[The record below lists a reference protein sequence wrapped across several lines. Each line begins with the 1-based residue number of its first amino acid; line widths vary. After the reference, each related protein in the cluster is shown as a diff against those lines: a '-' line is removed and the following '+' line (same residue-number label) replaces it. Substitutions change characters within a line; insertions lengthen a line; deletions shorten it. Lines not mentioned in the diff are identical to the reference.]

1 MRVNYET
8 IMRFFRD
15 ECTPEEKRAV
25 MKWVNE
31 SKEHESLF
39 FKWEELFYLGKEESL
54 YNETALKNAEGEL
67 MSRLET
73 EGESRK
79 IFPLLKRKWKYVA
92 AIAALI
98 TVTGLGIGHIL
109 EGEQEKL
116 ITVSTGN
123 GETRALVL
131 PDSSKVWLNENST
144 LHYPETF
151 AGDHRELQ
159 LNGEAYF
166 EVTKDKRK
174 PFRVHSQNMDVQ
186 VLGTKFNF
194 RSLNGEKTAEA
205 SLIEGEVKV
214 EGNHNEGAITLSP
227 GQKVELNLT
236 TRSMKVS
243 QTDAVVDAVWHDNLI
258 PLDQADAFRIAEV
271 LEKLYGVDIILS
283 PDIDRTAT
291 YSGVLQKKETIEEV
305 MEILKNAMHID
316 YKINQGTIFI
326 SSGK

>member
-98 TVTGLGIGHIL
+98 TVTGLGISHIL

-131 PDSSKVWLNENST
+131 PDGSKVWLNENST
-144 LHYPETF
+144 LHYPKTF

-166 EVTKDKRK
+166 EVTKDKHK
-174 PFRVHSQNMDVQ
+174 PFRVHSRNMDVQ